1 MARAHRIAPGK
12 EMASGRAESDA
23 FIDILPWPAFIVA
36 DTGRVTR
43 VNAAMAAAGVRLSPR
58 GERHLRSLFPDYFA
72 ALDAASPWLAPREVE
87 VTRATPEGPV
97 HEMLWVRTLGA
108 RRLVIITDRT
118 RRIELESSQAQNA
131 RLASLGF
138 LLASVSHEI
147 SNPLSTINSIV
158 QILQSKRGVSREVR
172 EKGIA
177 QIAQSTNR
185 LLLLTRRL
193 TGFARVDEAMAV
205 RFPVDTVIDE
215 ASLQLKYDSL
225 GETVA
230 LTHQREES
238 AIVLGHPSQ
247 IQQVFF
253 NLFLNAAQAMKG
265 AGTIDVATSIGA
277 TSMLTVT
284 VADTGPGIAPGHL
297 DDIFKPF
304 FTTKSGGG
312 IGLGLAISNEIVHEH
327 GGNIVAAN
335 KDEGGAVF
343 QVMLPLAV
351 ESGR

>member
-1 MARAHRIAPGK
+1 
-12 EMASGRAESDA
+12 MASGRVESDA

-36 DTGRVTR
+36 ETGRVTR
-43 VNAAMAAAGVRLSPR
+43 VNASMAAAGVRLSPR
-58 GERHLRSLFPDYFA
+58 SQRHLRSLFPDYFA
-72 ALDAASPWLAPREVE
+72 ALDAGSPWLAPREVA

-97 HEMLWVRTLGA
+97 HEMLWVRMLGA
-108 RRLVIITDRT
+108 HRLVIVTDRT
-118 RRIELESSQAQNA
+118 RRFELESSQAQNV

-158 QILQSKRGVSREVR
+158 QILQSRRGVSREVR

-193 TGFARVDEAMAV
+193 TGFARVDEAMPV
-205 RFPVDTVIDE
+205 RFPIDTIIDE

-225 GETVA
+225 GETVG
-230 LTHQREES
+230 LTHQRDES
-238 AIVLGHPSQ
+238 AIVVGHPSQ

-265 AGTIDVATSIGA
+265 VGTIDVATSIG
-277 TSMLTVT
+277 TGSMLTVT
-284 VADTGPGIAPGHL
+284 VADSGPGVAPEHL

-304 FTTKSGGG
+304 FTTKSAGG
-312 IGLGLAISNEIVHEH
+312 IGLGLAIGNEIVHEH
-327 GGNIVAAN
+327 GGSIVAAN
-335 KDEGGAVF
+335 KSEGGALFRVT
-343 QVMLPLAV
+343 LPLAPEV
-351 ESGR
+351 ER

>member
-1 MARAHRIAPGK
+1 
-12 EMASGRAESDA
+12 
-23 FIDILPWPAFIVA
+23 
-36 DTGRVTR
+36 
-43 VNAAMAAAGVRLSPR
+43 
-58 GERHLRSLFPDYFA
+58 
-72 ALDAASPWLAPREVE
+72 
-87 VTRATPEGPV
+87 
-97 HEMLWVRTLGA
+97 MLWIRTLGA
-108 RRLVIITDRT
+108 RRLVIVTDRT

-147 SNPLSTINSIV
+147 RNPLSTINSIV

-172 EKGIA
+172 EKGIE

-193 TGFARVDEAMAV
+193 TGFARVDEAMPV
-205 RFPVDTVIDE
+205 RFPIDTVIDE

-230 LTHQREES
+230 FTRQREES

-253 NLFLNAAQAMKG
+253 NLFLNAAQAMRG
-265 AGTIDVATSIGA
+265 AGTIDVATNIG
-277 TSMLTVT
+277 TGSMLTVT
-284 VADTGPGIAPGHL
+284 VADTGPGIAPEHL

-304 FTTKSGGG
+304 FTTKRGGG

-327 GGNIVAAN
+327 GGSIVAAN
-335 KDEGGAVF
+335 KPEGGAVF
-343 QVMLPLAV
+343 QVTLPLA
-351 ESGR
+351 EDRQS